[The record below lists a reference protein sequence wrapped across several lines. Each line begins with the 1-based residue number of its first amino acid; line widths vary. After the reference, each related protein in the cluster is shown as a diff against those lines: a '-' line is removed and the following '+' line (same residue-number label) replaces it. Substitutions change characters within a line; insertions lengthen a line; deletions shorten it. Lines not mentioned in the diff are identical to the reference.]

1 MSKVFFGIDGGASS
15 AKWCVINESGDKIS
29 EGKSGPIDGHIY
41 RDESK
46 ERLSLLLREIRN
58 STSSEIVA
66 GHVGLTGAPESPGD
80 QVGLKTLFSEV
91 LGVSRLTIENDV
103 YLGYRAAFGKEFG
116 LFLYAGTGSILVY
129 RSNDGEINRIGGW
142 GYLLGDEGAG
152 YWIGRE
158 SIRETLRGMEEGRRS
173 VLSAFVFEV
182 SGGASW
188 DKIKRFVYS
197 TSREKIAGLANPILK
212 AAEAGDE
219 DAKEIATQAGLELAG
234 LVKRA
239 EKVLNRNDY
248 PITFS
253 GGIASASPIV
263 KKAIEQEIGREISLF
278 SGDTAFAA
286 AKLARSDN

>member
-1 MSKVFFGIDGGASS
+1 
-15 AKWCVINESGDKIS
+15 
-29 EGKSGPIDGHIY
+29 
-41 RDESK
+41 
-46 ERLSLLLREIRN
+46 
-58 STSSEIVA
+58 
-66 GHVGLTGAPESPGD
+66 
-80 QVGLKTLFSEV
+80 
-91 LGVSRLTIENDV
+91 
-103 YLGYRAAFGKEFG
+103 
-116 LFLYAGTGSILVY
+116 
-129 RSNDGEINRIGGW
+129 
-142 GYLLGDEGAG
+142 
-152 YWIGRE
+152 
-158 SIRETLRGMEEGRRS
+158 MEEGRRS
-173 VLSAFVFEV
+173 ALSAFVFEA

-219 DAKEIATQAGLELAG
+219 DAKKIAVQAGLELAG

-263 KKAIEQEIGREISLF
+263 KKVIEQEVGREISLF
-278 SGDTAFAA
+278 SGDTAFTA